1 MNFLVMGLLL
11 FEVFGGLAM
20 DRLITAAVM
29 ESYMDPTRCRQHPMD
44 MGDPAG
50 AKY

>member
-1 MNFLVMGLLL
+1 MGLLL

-29 ESYMDPTRCRQHPMD
+29 ESYMDPMRCRQHPMD